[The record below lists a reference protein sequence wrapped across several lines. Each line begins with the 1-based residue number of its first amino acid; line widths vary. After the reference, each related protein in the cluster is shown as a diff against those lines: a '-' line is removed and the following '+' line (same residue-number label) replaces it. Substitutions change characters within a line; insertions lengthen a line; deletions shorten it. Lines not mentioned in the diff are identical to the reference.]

1 MRITEDLMVRLREML
16 MVRLREMPTQTLVEI
31 SRQPRARRNPELLL
45 ALKIV
50 AFERS
55 LEVF

>member
-1 MRITEDLMVRLREML
+1 MVRLREML